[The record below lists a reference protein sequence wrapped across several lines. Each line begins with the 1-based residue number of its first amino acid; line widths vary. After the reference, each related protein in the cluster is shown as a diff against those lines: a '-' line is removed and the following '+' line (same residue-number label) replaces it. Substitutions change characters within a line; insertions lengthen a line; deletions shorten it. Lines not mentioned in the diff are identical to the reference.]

1 METPESVIPRRGCS
15 KARRPACQSDQPV
28 RTGRHPRRKYGDGVP
43 TRSQPTPFSG
53 LTSSIEH
60 LLMAIRRRGTLQENI
75 REHNDQVS
83 ELRIRMGAL
92 ETGGAVLGQD
102 AQEQE
107 QVITA
112 AKTAAHD
119 AIEQL

>member
-1 METPESVIPRRGCS
+1 METPESVIPG
-15 KARRPACQSDQPV
+15 PAAAKSADPPANPINQFGQADGLSQP
-28 RTGRHPRRKYGDGVP
+28 GL
-43 TRSQPTPFSG
+43 SQPTPFSG

-60 LLMAIRRRGTLQENI
+60 LLMAIRRRGTLQQDI
-75 REHNDQVS
+75 REHNEQVS